1 LHLCHKNSAFFP
13 FLIFVFKTNNRRL
26 KPGHLEETSADI
38 YSYATRSTF
47 IIECNDKH
55 TFQSIMAIPSQAL
68 QMVSLTPKLTAREIL
83 SLKLNMV
90 HLDSVCLSLE
100 CLEDFNKQTYTIKEK
115 RVFTV
120 QVLEQGSLTLFE
132 QIKGRKKKTSQNQMA
147 FLKSSCNKATTH
159 SVWKTVSLKRKLIA
173 CHLDY
178 SF

>member
-1 LHLCHKNSAFFP
+1 MLSAWYSSHYFCCFSKKKSNYPCTYVIKNSVFFP

-26 KPGHLEETSADI
+26 KPGHLGETSADI

-100 CLEDFNKQTYTIKEK
+100 CLEDFNKQTYTIKYK
-115 RVFTV
+115 KVLTV
-120 QVLEQGSLTLFE
+120 WLRRYWSSEVWHFLSRLKAE
-132 QIKGRKKKTSQNQMA
+132 KKKENPSKPNGP
-147 FLKSSCNKATTH
+147 FEE
-159 SVWKTVSLKRKLIA
+159 
-173 CHLDY
+173 
-178 SF
+178 